1 MRCDGQG
8 LRRSH
13 RTGLVTEERGSPG
26 TARPGGRTART
37 RVAVLDAAFEAL
49 GERGY
54 AELTMDRIAGR
65 SGVHA
70 ATIYRRWGTVESIVA
85 DLFVDRSTRIPVPD
99 TGSLPGDLRALAR
112 GIAAFYADRGHRALI
127 EGAVVAAARRPDLA
141 AVLGAFFEERCRE
154 TAPIV
159 HRAVERGE
167 LPDDTDADEVM
178 GALGAPFYYRLL
190 ISRRSIDT
198 AFADSV
204 AAATCAATLA
214 GAFVRADHGGP
225 EAT

>member
-1 MRCDGQG
+1 M
-8 LRRSH
+8 L
-13 RTGLVTEERGSPG
+13 
-26 TARPGGRTART
+26 
-37 RVAVLDAAFEAL
+37 AATFEAL

-85 DLFVDRSTRIPVPD
+85 DLFLDRSTRIPVPD
-99 TGSLPGDLRALAR
+99 TGSLAGDLRALAR

-141 AVLGAFFEERCRE
+141 AVLGEFFEERRRE
-154 TAPIV
+154 TARIV

-167 LPDDTDADEVM
+167 SAADTDADEVM

-190 ISRRSIDT
+190 IARRPIDA

-204 AAATCAATLA
+204 AAATHAATLA
-214 GAFVRADHGGP
+214 GAYVLAAPAASDASTDDEP
-225 EAT
+225 EPS